1 MSWTNMECKEFHQ
14 LNESVLEG
22 EADPRAYEHLA
33 ACPRCQALVDDLVA
47 VTRAA
52 HSLPVYE
59 PSPRLWAQIQAAAIE
74 EGLWSPAGAWRW
86 RDWFGPAALFLPA
99 RPAFAAALALVLVF
113 GAALGSWNMLESPE
127 PLVLTGRIEEVAGA
141 ELVTEP
147 GYGQRYQ
154 VHLQQVE
161 KRVLEAE
168 PADAEMVGLATGPLN
183 DLDTA
188 INNTQTRVEQY
199 PEDSLAREELNRL
212 YQQKATVLQAI
223 NVPAW

>member
-1 MSWTNMECKEFHQ
+1 MGWSNMECTEFYR
-14 LNESVLEG
+14 LSEGVLEG
-22 EADPRAYEHLA
+22 EASPEVYEHLA
-33 ACPRCQALVDDLVA
+33 ACPRCRALINDLVA

-59 PSPRLWAQIQAAAIE
+59 PSPRLWAQIQGAAE
-74 EGLWSPAGAWRW
+74 DEGLLAPAGAGRW
-86 RDWFGPAALFLPA
+86 REWFGPAALFLPA

-113 GAALGSWNMLESPE
+113 SGFLGGWTVLESPE
-127 PLVLTGRIEEVAGA
+127 PPLALSGRIEEVAWA

-161 KRVLEAE
+161 KRALEAE
-168 PADAEMVGLATGPLN
+168 PAEMAELVVGPLHT
-183 DLDTA
+183 LDRA
-188 INNTQTRVEQY
+188 ITQTQTRVEQY
-199 PEDSLAREELNRL
+199 PEDTLAREELNRL

>member
-1 MSWTNMECKEFHQ
+1 MDCKEFHQ

-47 VTRAA
+47 LTRAA

-74 EGLWSPAGAWRW
+74 EGLWSQPGAWRW

-127 PLVLTGRIEEVAGA
+127 PLVLTGRIEEVAWA

-168 PADAEMVGLATGPLN
+168 PADADMVGLATGPLN
-183 DLDTA
+183 ALDTA
-188 INNTQTRVEQY
+188 INNTQTRVEQH

>member
-1 MSWTNMECKEFHQ
+1 MECKEFHQ
-14 LNESVLEG
+14 LSESVLEG

-33 ACPRCQALVDDLVA
+33 ACPRCRVLVDDLVA

-52 HSLPVYE
+52 HSLPLYE
-59 PSPRLWAQIQAAAIE
+59 PSPRLWAQIQAAAEE
-74 EGLWSPAGAWRW
+74 EGLLSPAGAGRW

-99 RPAFAAALALVLVF
+99 RPAFAGALALVLVF
-113 GAALGSWNMLESPE
+113 GAALGGWTVLESPE
-127 PLVLTGRIEEVAGA
+127 PPLALSGRIEEVAWA

-154 VHLQQVE
+154 LHLQQVE
-161 KRVLEAE
+161 KRVMDAE
-168 PADAEMVGLATGPLN
+168 SADADIASLATGPLD
-183 DLDTA
+183 DLDRA
-188 INNTQTRVEQY
+188 ITQTQSRVEQY

>member
-1 MSWTNMECKEFHQ
+1 MECKEFHQ
-14 LNESVLEG
+14 LSESVLEG
-22 EADPRAYEHLA
+22 EAHPRAYEHLA
-33 ACPRCQALVDDLVA
+33 ACPRCRTLVDDLVA

-52 HSLPVYE
+52 HSLPMYE
-59 PSPRLWAQIQAAAIE
+59 PSPRLWAQIQAAAE
-74 EGLWSPAGAWRW
+74 DEGLLSPAGAGRW

-113 GAALGSWNMLESPE
+113 GAALGGWTVLESPE
-127 PLVLTGRIEEVAGA
+127 PPLALSSRIEEVAWA

-154 VHLQQVE
+154 LHLQQVE
-161 KRVLEAE
+161 KRVMDAE
-168 PADAEMVGLATGPLN
+168 PGGADIANLAAGPLD
-183 DLDTA
+183 DLDRA
-188 INNTQTRVEQY
+188 ITQTQTHVEQY
-199 PEDSLAREELNRL
+199 PKDSLAREELNRL

>member
-1 MSWTNMECKEFHQ
+1 MECKEFHR
-14 LNESVLEG
+14 LSEGVLEG
-22 EADPRAYEHLA
+22 EADPRAYQHLE
-33 ACPRCQALVDDLVA
+33 ACPRCRALISDLVA
-47 VTRAA
+47 VTQAA
-52 HSLPVYE
+52 HSLPLYE
-59 PSPRLWAQIQAAAIE
+59 PSPRLWAQIQAAAE
-74 EGLWSPAGAWRW
+74 QEGLWSPAGAWRW
-86 RDWFGPAALFLPA
+86 RDWLGPASVYLPA
-99 RPAFAAALALVLVF
+99 RPAFAAALALVLLF
-113 GAALGSWNMLESPE
+113 GGALVGSNVLESPQPTLE
-127 PLVLTGRIEEVAGA
+127 LSRIEEVAWA

-154 VHLQQVE
+154 LHLQQVE

-168 PADAEMVGLATGPLN
+168 PADGDIAGLAAGPLN

-188 INNTQTRVEQY
+188 ITQTQSRVDQY

>member
-1 MSWTNMECKEFHQ
+1 MECKEFHQ
-14 LNESVLEG
+14 LSESVLEG
-22 EADPRAYEHLA
+22 EAHPRAYEHLA
-33 ACPRCQALVDDLVA
+33 ACPRCRTLVDDLVA

-52 HSLPVYE
+52 HSLPMYE
-59 PSPRLWAQIQAAAIE
+59 PSPRLWAQIQAAAE
-74 EGLWSPAGAWRW
+74 DEGLLSPAGAGRW

-113 GAALGSWNMLESPE
+113 GAALGGWTVLESPE
-127 PLVLTGRIEEVAGA
+127 PPLALSGRIEEVAWA

-154 VHLQQVE
+154 LHLQQVE
-161 KRVLEAE
+161 KRVMDAE
-168 PADAEMVGLATGPLN
+168 PGGADIANLAAGPLD
-183 DLDTA
+183 DLDRA
-188 INNTQTRVEQY
+188 ITQTQTHVEQY
-199 PEDSLAREELNRL
+199 PKDSLAREELNRL

>member
-1 MSWTNMECKEFHQ
+1 MECKEFYH
-14 LNESVLEG
+14 LSESVLEG

-33 ACPRCQALVDDLVA
+33 ACPRCRVLMDELVA
-47 VTRAA
+47 IARAA

-59 PSPRLWAQIQAAAIE
+59 PSPRLWAQIQASAE
-74 EGLWSPAGAWRW
+74 DEGLLVPAGAGRW
-86 RDWFGPAALFLPA
+86 REWFGPAALFLPA

-113 GAALGSWNMLESPE
+113 SASLGGWTVLESPE
-127 PLVLTGRIEEVAGA
+127 PPLALSGRIEEVAWA

-147 GYGQRYQ
+147 TYGQRYQ

-161 KRVLEAE
+161 KDVMGVE
-168 PADAEMVGLATGPLN
+168 PTDTADLAAGPL
-183 DLDTA
+183 DTLDRA
-188 INNTQTRVEQY
+188 ITQTQARVELY

>member
-1 MSWTNMECKEFHQ
+1 MECKEFHQ
-14 LNESVLEG
+14 LSESVLEG
-22 EADPRAYEHLA
+22 EAHPRAYEHLA
-33 ACPRCQALVDDLVA
+33 ACPRCRTLVDDLVA

-52 HSLPVYE
+52 HSLPMYE
-59 PSPRLWAQIQAAAIE
+59 PSPRLWAQIQAAAE
-74 EGLWSPAGAWRW
+74 DEGLLSPAGAGRW

-113 GAALGSWNMLESPE
+113 GAALGGWTVLESPE
-127 PLVLTGRIEEVAGA
+127 PPLALSSRIEEVAWA

-154 VHLQQVE
+154 LHLQQVE
-161 KRVLEAE
+161 KRVMDTE
-168 PADAEMVGLATGPLN
+168 PADAYMASLAAGPLD
-183 DLDTA
+183 DLDRA
-188 INNTQTRVEQY
+188 ITQTQTHVEQY
-199 PEDSLAREELNRL
+199 PKDSLAREELNRL

>member
-1 MSWTNMECKEFHQ
+1 MDCKEFHQ

-47 VTRAA
+47 LTRAA

-74 EGLWSPAGAWRW
+74 EGLWSQPGAWRW

-127 PLVLTGRIEEVAGA
+127 PLVLTGRIEEVAWA

-168 PADAEMVGLATGPLN
+168 PADADMVGLATGPLN
-183 DLDTA
+183 ALDTA
-188 INNTQTRVEQY
+188 INNTQTRVEQH

-212 YQQKATVLQAI
+212 YQQKATVLQAF